1 MIQYILSFIIYPDC
15 DGGLVDIYSQCCPV
29 QSVACDHINANALCR
44 SNPENGM
51 MMLQF
56 TPDHTLD
63 FPIQEPS
70 VRMPTHMTMM
80 EAQSAAAHL
89 RMHMTTLLPAAMVV
103 L

>member
-1 MIQYILSFIIYPDC
+1 
-15 DGGLVDIYSQCCPV
+15 
-29 QSVACDHINANALCR
+29 
-44 SNPENGM
+44 M

-63 FPIQEPS
+63 FQIQEPS
-70 VRMPTHMTMM
+70 VRKSTHMTTM

-89 RMHMTTLLPAAMVV
+89 RMHMTTILPAAMVV